1 LKGVTPPEVDWVIK
15 DVAAVGA
22 LSLMVGAPGMGKS
35 FLSLALASGVAS
47 GGVDVAGFQ
56 TEHGAVVAFDAENG
70 SSEIHRRCNTL
81 DLYRN
86 CRIADVSGGFSLVH
100 DREEIYDAAV
110 PAPVKL
116 VILDSLRTLCPEL
129 DENSSDEVTMMLS
142 GIQTLARE
150 SDVAVL
156 ILHHLN
162 KTGTFR
168 GSGAMTAVPEIVIRM
183 YGDEND
189 QYNRRSLTWE
199 KFRLGSRPDRKWI
212 TLKDGRVSESW
223 HPRSD

>member
-1 LKGVTPPEVDWVIK
+1 
-15 DVAAVGA
+15 
-22 LSLMVGAPGMGKS
+22 
-35 FLSLALASGVAS
+35 
-47 GGVDVAGFQ
+47 
-56 TEHGAVVAFDAENG
+56 
-70 SSEIHRRCNTL
+70 
-81 DLYRN
+81 
-86 CRIADVSGGFSLVH
+86 VH